1 MVTQTAW
8 RDVTALYDDAVR
20 KLEEG
25 AADDELEAAVGRY
38 LDASVGTLDA
48 KGLPGIAEV
57 VGEGPDDLPRAA
69 LAAADL
75 DIALRLLESMDRSRG
90 MSPGTNGSPLG
101 LAAGSGRSPLDL
113 GSVSVARPAAPAFA
127 AGVDEFAAGVDE
139 LAANKDALVTAV
151 DGCYDG
157 VLKAAAAVME
167 DIAGLIATIGAGKVL
182 NAAGALATAAL
193 ETVPAQ
199 VRWFVDKAVKA
210 IQAAVDKLRAF
221 FANHAPDVERK
232 VTKWFSDTV
241 GAEGFTER
249 VLARAGDV
257 ERLKAERKA
266 TINAL
271 PDDGPAYADAV
282 TNLTALGDDFDSG
295 DAWVSTAVGLTSKAW
310 PVLMS
315 VLGTNAPLVGG
326 VAAAALLTFTILRLG
341 DYLDWDGVGTLRM
354 PMVDEVPGP
363 RRIVDALVAA

>member
-25 AADDELEAAVGRY
+25 AADDVLEVVVERYLEASAQ
-38 LDASVGTLDA
+38 TLA
-48 KGLPGIAEV
+48 APGVPGIAEV
-57 VGEGPDDLPRAA
+57 AGESAEDLPRAA

-75 DIALRLLESMDRSRG
+75 DIALRILEAMDRSRDAP
-90 MSPGTNGSPLG
+90 PGAAGSPAG
-101 LAAGSGRSPLDL
+101 LVAESGRSPLDL
-113 GSVSVARPAAPAFA
+113 GSVAVARFAAP
-127 AGVDEFAAGVDE
+127 GFAAGVDE
-139 LAANKDALVTAV
+139 LAADKVALVTAV

-157 VLKAAAAVME
+157 VLTAAAAVVD

-182 NAAGALATAAL
+182 SAAGALATAAVA
-193 ETVPAQ
+193 TVPAQ
-199 VRWFVDKAVKA
+199 ARWFIDKAVKA

-221 FANHAPDVERK
+221 FARLVPDLEQRVMEWWNA
-232 VTKWFSDTV
+232 TI

-266 TINAL
+266 AIDAL
-271 PDDGPAYADAV
+271 PDDGPVYAAAV
-282 TNLTALGDDFDSG
+282 ASLAALKDDFDSG

-310 PVLMS
+310 PMLMTF
-315 VLGTNAPLVGG
+315 LGANAPLVGG
-326 VAAAALLTFTILRLG
+326 VAAAALLAFTIVRAA
-341 DYLDWDGVGTLRM
+341 DHLDWDGIGTLHV
-354 PMVDEVPGP
+354 PMLDDVPGP
-363 RRIVDALVAA
+363 RRIVDALGAA